1 MLVSK
6 EADEGL
12 RIAFHSF
19 LVGRGQKSCNSEPIK
34 VIAFGAETISKS
46 VLASF
51 EVQL

>member
-6 EADEGL
+6 EAAEGL
-12 RIAFHSF
+12 RISFHSL
-19 LVGRGQKSCNSEPIK
+19 LVGRGRKSWNSEPIK